1 MKSRLD
7 LHTQLKQI
15 CDKVYYQPGNNT
27 TLTYPCITYNII
39 DELSLMANDISHTI
53 FLKYGVTYISDDPE
67 KLDEIIEKLS
77 KIPYSSFMQSTI
89 IDGLYHIY
97 FEITN
102 Q

>member
-1 MKSRLD
+1 MKSRLE

-15 CDKVYYQPGNNT
+15 CDKVYYQPGDNT
-27 TLTYPCITYNII
+27 TLIYPCITYNII
-39 DELSLMANDISHTI
+39 DTTTLMANDAPHAL
-53 FLKYGVTYISDDPE
+53 FLQYSVTYISDNPE
-67 KLDEIIEKLS
+67 ELDEIIEKLS

>member
-1 MKSRLD
+1 MKSRLE
-7 LHTQLKQI
+7 LHVQLEQI
-15 CDKVYYQPGNNT
+15 CDKVYYQPGDNT
-27 TLTYPCITYNII
+27 KLIYPCMTYNII
-39 DELSLMANDISHTI
+39 DEQTLMANDALHTL

-67 KLDEIIEKLS
+67 KLDEVLEKLS